1 MTDLQWAHGY
11 GAKAVNWIL
20 LTSIYGTWGLATY
33 FHEALPV
40 WALLPVGAILIAWHG
55 SFQHEAVHDH
65 FSKRRWLNDLI
76 AYPPLSLWLP
86 FPIYRET
93 HREHHSFKILT
104 DPWRDPES
112 FYVDRASWAA
122 LPTSLRILFTWHN
135 TLLGRIL
142 IGPLLAIGQFLHAE
156 ALALIRGDRTH
167 LAAWLIHLLAV
178 AAVLVWITLIADM
191 PIWLY
196 IACFVFPGLSLTLVR
211 SFAEHKA
218 ANTPL
223 ERTAIVEAGSFFSLL
238 FLNNNLHFAHH
249 RRPDLTWQ
257 ALPQYYR
264 RHREALLQEN
274 GGLNYAGGYRELA
287 RRFLTRPVDQPEHPF
302 C

>member
-1 MTDLQWAHGY
+1 MPEREWTSGTA
-11 GAKAVNWIL
+11 AKAVNWIL
-20 LTSIYGTWGLATY
+20 LISVYGTWALATY
-33 FHEALPV
+33 FHQALPV
-40 WALLPVGAILIAWHG
+40 WALLPIGATLIAWHG

-86 FPIYRET
+86 FPIYRQS
-93 HREHHSFKILT
+93 HRAHHSFKILT

-112 FYVDRASWAA
+112 FYVDRKSWTA
-122 LPTSLRILFTWHN
+122 LPTSLHILLTWHN

-142 IGPLLAIGQFLHAE
+142 IGPFLAIGQFLYAE
-156 ALALIRGDRTH
+156 ALAGLKGDRAHAVT
-167 LAAWLIHLLAV
+167 WLIHVPAT
-178 AAVLVWITLIADM
+178 AAVVAWITVVADM
-191 PIWLY
+191 SIWVYL
-196 IACFVFPGLSLTLVR
+196 ACFVLPGLSLTLVR

-218 ANTPL
+218 ADTPL

-238 FLNNNLHFAHH
+238 FLNNNLHYAHH
-249 RRPDLTWQ
+249 RRPDLPWQ

-264 RHREALLQEN
+264 RHRDALLREN
-274 GGLNYAGGYRELA
+274 GGLCYTGGYRELA
-287 RRFLTRPVDQPEHPF
+287 SRFLTRPVDRPEHPF